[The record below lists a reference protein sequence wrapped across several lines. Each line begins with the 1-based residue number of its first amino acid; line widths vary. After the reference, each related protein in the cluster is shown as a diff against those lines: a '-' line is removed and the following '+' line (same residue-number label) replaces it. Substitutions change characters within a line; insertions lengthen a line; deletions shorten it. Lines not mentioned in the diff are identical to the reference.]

1 MDPANI
7 FMLVC
12 MGIIV
17 SLAFINCIYRSQIC
31 YCFNKYFDKCFKYNN
46 YNVVELENVIDDN
59 PDDNSKN

>member
-31 YCFNKYFDKCFKYNN
+31 YCFNKCFKYNN
-46 YNVVELENVIDDN
+46 YNIVELENVIDDN
-59 PDDNSKN
+59 NNNSKN